1 MIAFFPTLGW
11 QEMFLLLVLG
21 LLLYGRNLPDAG
33 RSLGRVMAQL
43 KRSFYDFKDQLD
55 RDGEI
60 RDVKKALQDTAREVK
75 NVAKVPR
82 AVSNPSDALR
92 DLTHEAMSSPVDD
105 EATTDDDAAHP
116 ENENPDDSG
125 LVDGESACYPS
136 VDGDPVNGAED
147 DVDGNVEQ
155 RKDWSQP

>member
-1 MIAFFPTLGW
+1 M
-11 QEMFLLLVLG
+11 
-21 LLLYGRNLPDAG
+21 
-33 RSLGRVMAQL
+33 
-43 KRSFYDFKDQLD
+43 
-55 RDGEI
+55 
-60 RDVKKALQDTAREVK
+60 LQDTAREVK

-105 EATTDDDAAHP
+105 EATTDDDEAHP
-116 ENENPDDSG
+116 ENENSDDSG
-125 LVDGESACYPS
+125 LVDGESASYPS
-136 VDGDPVNGAED
+136 VDGDPVSGAED

>member
-1 MIAFFPTLGW
+1 
-11 QEMFLLLVLG
+11 MFLLLVLG

-33 RSLGRVMAQL
+33 RSLGRVVAQL
-43 KRSFYDFKDQLD
+43 KRSFHDFKDQLD

-92 DLTHEAMSSPVDD
+92 DLTHEAMTSPIDDREHRETPDPDSSGL
-105 EATTDDDAAHP
+105 
-116 ENENPDDSG
+116 ENDDSKPYSTG
-125 LVDGESACYPS
+125 L
-136 VDGDPVNGAED
+136 D
-147 DVDGNVEQ
+147 DVEGDMDVDP

>member
-33 RSLGRVMAQL
+33 RSLGRVVAQL
-43 KRSFYDFKDQLD
+43 KRSFLDFKDQLD

-60 RDVKKALQDTAREVK
+60 RDVKKAIQDTAREVK

-82 AVSNPSDALR
+82 AVTNPSDALR
-92 DLTHEAMSSPVDD
+92 DLTHEAMTSPVDD
-105 EATTDDDAAHP
+105 EAHQEDS
-116 ENENPDDSG
+116 NPDESS
-125 LVDGESACYPS
+125 LVDDESTPYPA
-136 VDGDPVNGAED
+136 VDGHIDGANDSNGERGAQD
-147 DVDGNVEQ
+147 DVDQ
-155 RKDWSQP
+155 KKDWSQP

>member
-11 QEMFLLLVLG
+11 QEMFLLLGLG

-82 AVSNPSDALR
+82 AVSNPSDAQR

-116 ENENPDDSG
+116 ENQNPDDSG
-125 LVDGESACYPS
+125 LVDGESASYPS
-136 VDGDPVNGAED
+136 VDGDPVSGAED
-147 DVDGNVEQ
+147 DADGNVEQ